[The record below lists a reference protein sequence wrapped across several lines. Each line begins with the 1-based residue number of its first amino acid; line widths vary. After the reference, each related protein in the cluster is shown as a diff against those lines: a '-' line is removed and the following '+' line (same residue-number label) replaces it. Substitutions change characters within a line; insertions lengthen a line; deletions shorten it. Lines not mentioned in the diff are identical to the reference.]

1 MIKVT
6 NSPITDLQADF
17 VDNYWGYYASDAAID
32 PYQAQQF
39 GEQVEQEGVVIAAM
53 PQTTRHFN
61 EPISEFRQA
70 LADGRFTHDGSPLL
84 RWCLSN
90 AVAVRDRSD
99 RWMMDKASSSQKID
113 PLIAL
118 LMAFSRAMHAKGRS
132 NGDVFI
138 V

>member
-1 MIKVT
+1 
-6 NSPITDLQADF
+6 LQKEF
-17 VDNYWGYYASDAAID
+17 VDDYWTYYSTDCAID

-61 EPISEFRQA
+61 EPIAEFRQA
-70 LADGRFTHDGSPLL
+70 LADGRFTHDGDPLL

-99 RWMMDKASSSQKID
+99 RWMYDKASSSQKID
-113 PLIAL
+113 PLVAL
-118 LMAFSRAMHAKGRS
+118 TMAFRRAMAGRGRS
-132 NGDVFI
+132 TGDLLI
-138 V
+138 T